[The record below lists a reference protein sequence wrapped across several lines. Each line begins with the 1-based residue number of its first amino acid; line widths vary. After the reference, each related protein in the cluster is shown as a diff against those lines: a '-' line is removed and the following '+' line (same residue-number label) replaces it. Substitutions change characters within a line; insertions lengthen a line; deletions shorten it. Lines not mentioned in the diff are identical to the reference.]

1 LLERLEE
8 AFTRNRLKLTPALMG
23 CLRTTNI
30 TENPNVAGRICRWRD
45 RETVLHWM
53 ASEYLPAEKSLC
65 PSHGYRDVWVLTTA
79 LGRARSTSKVD
90 LSIKAAQRMQSIT
103 ATPNPRLPAVHR
115 PRPQN
120 ETMITEE

>member
-1 LLERLEE
+1 MLERLEE

-53 ASEYLPAEKSLC
+53 ASEYMQAEKSLC
-65 PSHGYRDVWVLTTA
+65 PSTA
-79 LGRARSTSKVD
+79 IAIYGC
-90 LSIKAAQRMQSIT
+90 
-103 ATPNPRLPAVHR
+103 
-115 PRPQN
+115 
-120 ETMITEE
+120 